1 MSVKTRFESQ
11 TTVSQQ
17 VKTKARLAPE
27 MVQSLQVLVMQAAD
41 LEEYILD
48 AAEKNPMLEV
58 DFENDLFGFSPMP
71 SEEAFEGAMESFAD
85 DRVECPEKYC
95 RSRASQGPVAGAVEW
110 DFSRIQD
117 QCMETET
124 LAAYLHLQASAL
136 RLSPQDQAIM
146 DALIEGVSEDGYF
159 VLTSAQVA
167 FDLEVKQDR
176 VDILLEILRGFKP
189 VGVAA
194 FDLADCLLR
203 QVEPTEPM
211 YETIVMLIERH
222 LSDLAE
228 GRIGLLSRELGLPK
242 ETVIGALGVLK
253 SLNPRPGSEFYQRPE
268 YEYVVPDIVITCNNG
283 SFEASVL
290 GASTPALSI
299 NAEYARMLGDDS
311 LPKEAR
317 EYLQKSNAEAQAVL
331 KSLDSRKGMLEH
343 LAAVLLRRQAR
354 FFVTEGRVLAPMTM
368 QDVADELGVHVSTV
382 SRAVSGK
389 YLQAPWGCIPMKSL
403 FTRALPKTGAQGAS
417 QQVSSNDVKSMIA
430 NIIAAEPKDNPHSDQ
445 GICDILNGY
454 GIEVKRRT
462 VAKYRSALG
471 IDSQSGRKWAN
482 RAAMG
487 NS

>member
-1 MSVKTRFESQ
+1 
-11 TTVSQQ
+11 
-17 VKTKARLAPE
+17 
-27 MVQSLQVLVMQAAD
+27 
-41 LEEYILD
+41 
-48 AAEKNPMLEV
+48 
-58 DFENDLFGFSPMP
+58 
-71 SEEAFEGAMESFAD
+71 
-85 DRVECPEKYC
+85 
-95 RSRASQGPVAGAVEW
+95 
-110 DFSRIQD
+110 
-117 QCMETET
+117 
-124 LAAYLHLQASAL
+124 
-136 RLSPQDQAIM
+136 
-146 DALIEGVSEDGYF
+146 
-159 VLTSAQVA
+159 
-167 FDLEVKQDR
+167 
-176 VDILLEILRGFKP
+176 
-189 VGVAA
+189 
-194 FDLADCLLR
+194 
-203 QVEPTEPM
+203 
-211 YETIVMLIERH
+211 
-222 LSDLAE
+222 
-228 GRIGLLSRELGLPK
+228 
-242 ETVIGALGVLK
+242 
-253 SLNPRPGSEFYQRPE
+253 
-268 YEYVVPDIVITCNNG
+268 
-283 SFEASVL
+283 
-290 GASTPALSI
+290 
-299 NAEYARMLGDDS
+299 MLGDDS